1 MQQCFFFFPV
11 CFSGVKVNCNVPTSS
26 ELEASSVLCG
36 SLPEEGGSVYSGAEL
51 GLWTNETPA
60 VHSVLPSVCLLW
72 GLIVK

>member
-51 GLWTNETPA
+51 GL
-60 VHSVLPSVCLLW
+60 
-72 GLIVK
+72 